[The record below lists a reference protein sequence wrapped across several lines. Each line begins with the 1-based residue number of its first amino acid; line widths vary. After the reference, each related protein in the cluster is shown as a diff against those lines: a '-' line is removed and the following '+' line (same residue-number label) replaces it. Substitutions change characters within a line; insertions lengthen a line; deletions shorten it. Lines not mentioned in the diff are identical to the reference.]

1 MNYSFL
7 PCFLLILSLCLVR
20 CSPEVKTLQI
30 DNPSY
35 ETFEIKF
42 QGNKKILIPPNSKD
56 EIIIPF
62 EKQKVEINGDEFEI
76 DLDNQKDYLLNPSLA
91 TYYIE
96 EIYYFVSPKME
107 KEYFEEHYNPK
118 SDVEGFEID
127 AEITKI
133 ENVLLIEKNWFFD
146 LDADPSEGMRT
157 NNDGMV
163 KMKKIHRAED
173 LLAKIRY
180 QLSTQFENAKLE
192 LELNKK

>member
-1 MNYSFL
+1 MNYFFL
-7 PCFLLILSLCLVR
+7 PCFLLVLCLSLVS
-20 CSPEVKTLQI
+20 CSPEQKSLQI

-42 QGNKKILIPPNSKD
+42 EGNKKIVIPPNTKD
-56 EIIIPF
+56 EIMVPF
-62 EKQKVEINGDEFEI
+62 EKQKVEINGAIFEI
-76 DLDNQKDYLLNPSLA
+76 ELDDQKDYLLNPSLA

-96 EIYYFVSPKME
+96 EIYYFISPKME

-118 SDVEGFEID
+118 SKVEGFEVD

-146 LDADPSEGMRT
+146 LDAAPSTGMRT

-173 LLAKIRY
+173 LLSKIRY

-192 LELNKK
+192 LKLNKK